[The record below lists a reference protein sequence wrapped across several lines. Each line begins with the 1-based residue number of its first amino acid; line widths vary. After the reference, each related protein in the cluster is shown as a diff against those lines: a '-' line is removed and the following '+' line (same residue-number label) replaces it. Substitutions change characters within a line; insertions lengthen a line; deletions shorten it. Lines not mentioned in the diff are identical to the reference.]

1 MTVFDLLDRHRDDIV
16 REALESLGRC
26 HLKHY
31 EAEGEAAARER
42 LQRLFDLARETMASR
57 NVEPMVQYAGRIAEE
72 RFTAGFDLL
81 EVQTAFNVLEE
92 AIWTR
97 VLKGLEP
104 RDFAEALGLV
114 GTVLGMGKDA
124 LARKY
129 VSLATQIK
137 APSIDYKALFKGTV

>member
-1 MTVFDLLDRHRDDIV
+1 MTVYDLLDRHREDIV

-42 LQRLFDLARETMASR
+42 MRRLFDLARETMATR
-57 NVEPMVQYAGRIAEE
+57 NAAPMVEYAGRIAEE

-92 AIWTR
+92 AIWRR
-97 VLKGLEP
+97 VIEGLEP
-104 RDFAEALGLV
+104 RDFAEAMGLV
-114 GTVLGMGKDA
+114 GTVLGLGKDA
-124 LARKY
+124 LARRY
-129 VSLATQIK
+129 VSLAAQVK

>member
-1 MTVFDLLDRHRDDIV
+1 MNVHELLDRQKEDIV
-16 REALESLGRC
+16 HEALLALGRC
-26 HLKHY
+26 HLAHY
-31 EAEGEAAARER
+31 EAEGEAVARER
-42 LQRLFDLARETMASR
+42 LRRLFDLTRETMLSR
-57 NVEPMVQYAGRIAEE
+57 NAEAMTRYATEVAEE
-72 RFTAGFDLL
+72 RFTSGFDLL

-97 VLKGLEP
+97 VLKGMEP
-104 RDFAEALGLV
+104 RDFAESIGLV
-114 GTVLGMGKDA
+114 GTVLGLGKDA